1 MANMIPISTITVG
14 SGGSAAIEFTGIP
27 QTYTDLKILGSARTV
42 RSGASSDY
50 LEIRFNGS
58 SASGYEYITVQ
69 GNGSAASSSG
79 GGSPLAGTAIG
90 FDRFPSS
97 TATANTFGNF
107 EIYIPN
113 YTASRYKFMS
123 SDQVAENNSSETTL
137 LLQAS
142 VWANTAPINSIRF
155 SIGGG
160 TLIDVYSTFTL
171 YGIRKY

>member
-14 SGGSAAIEFTGIP
+14 SGGISSVSFNNIP

-50 LEIRFNGS
+50 LLIIFNGS
-58 SASGYEYITVQ
+58 SASGYEYRTLQ
-69 GNGSAASSSG
+69 GNGSAASSNN
-79 GGSPLAGTAIG
+79 GGSGLSGTAIG

-107 EIYIPN
+107 EMYIPN
-113 YTASRYKFMS
+113 YTASRYKSIS
-123 SDQVAENNSSETTL
+123 SDQVAENNASEAIS

-142 VWANTAPINSIRF
+142 IWANNSPISSIKF

-160 TLIDVYSTFTL
+160 TLIDVHSTFTL

>member
-58 SASGYEYITVQ
+58 SSAAYQYITFQ
-69 GNGSAASSSG
+69 GDGSAVSSSSG
-79 GGSPLAGTAIG
+79 GSGLSGTAIG

-107 EIYIPN
+107 ELYIPN
-113 YTASRYKFMS
+113 YTASINKSVS
-123 SDQVAENNSSETTL
+123 SDTVSENNATAAFAV
-137 LLQAS
+137 LQAS
-142 VWANTAPINSIRF
+142 IWANTAPINSIRF

-160 TLIDVYSTFTL
+160 TLIDIYSTFTL

>member
-14 SGGSAAIEFTGIP
+14 SGGIASVSFNNIP

-42 RSGASSDY
+42 RSGADSDY
-50 LEIRFNGS
+50 LLINFNNS
-58 SASGYEYITVQ
+58 SVAAYEYRTVQ
-69 GNGSAASSSG
+69 GNGTAASSNN
-79 GGSPLAGTAIG
+79 GGSGLSGTAIG

-107 EIYIPN
+107 EMYIPN
-113 YTASRYKFMS
+113 YTASSHKSIS
-123 SDQVAENNSSETTL
+123 SDAVSENNATDATAI
-137 LLQAS
+137 LQAS
-142 VWANTAPINSIRF
+142 IWANNLPISSIKF

>member
-14 SGGSAAIEFTGIP
+14 SGGISSVSFNNIP

-50 LEIRFNGS
+50 LEITLNGS
-58 SASGYEYITVQ
+58 SASGYEYITLQ

-79 GGSPLAGTAIG
+79 GGSPLSGTAIG

-107 EIYIPN
+107 EMYIPN
-113 YTASRYKFMS
+113 YTASRYKFIS
-123 SDQVAENNSSETTL
+123 SDQVAENNSSEAIL

-142 VWANTAPINSIRF
+142 VWANISPINSITF
-155 SIGGG
+155 KIGGG